1 MIKTPVERRQ
11 LQEMEILDTMLGYQ
25 FYAIEPDSEAVREFL
40 IDPSPKGGAAHFA
53 KLDDVAQEIKR
64 LIDLIAAAN
73 SPPQLKAAVYL
84 AVSSSDAQEHNDR
97 LKREI
102 EDRGFLVLPEKP
114 LPLTADQIIES
125 VRQDIARSALSIH
138 ALGARYG
145 LIPEGDTRS
154 IVEIQYD
161 IGLQR
166 SDGNFTCAIWIPP
179 GLKSLEDRQR
189 ELIERIRTQPIK
201 KAGMEL
207 LETSL
212 EELKTFVVDRLHRRP
227 PPEPTLK
234 AGTNGDGSP
243 ARSRV
248 YLVYDKR
255 DSETIAPLR
264 AHLDSQGFEIMQP
277 VMKGEPQQL
286 REDHEDNLRLA
297 DGVLLYWGAADELWL
312 RSKIRDL
319 LRIRGLGRTI
329 PFRAIVVYLADP
341 QIDEKQDFITR
352 EATVIRHSGD
362 FLPETLGAFVTQ
374 LITSSR

>member
-1 MIKTPVERRQ
+1 
-11 LQEMEILDTMLGYQ
+11 MEILDTMLGYQ